1 MDAKTEELSLDMKI
15 EELALKADELRN
27 IIEEAEERLGEDKK
41 KYNELTMKELP
52 ELLESQG
59 LTIGSRLVL
68 KNGSTLILK
77 DFFSCSIPSESK
89 INSEKDFEKRT
100 LLSERRKEALNW
112 LTENNLKDIIKDFID
127 ININKDPKLTE
138 KVLKWVEENG
148 LDYTHDETVH
158 PLTLKATL
166 KEQMGRGLEIPFETF
181 DITTG
186 CIVSFEKKK
195 R

>member
-1 MDAKTEELSLDMKI
+1 MEELTLNSKI
-15 EELALKADELRN
+15 EELALKADELRQS
-27 IIEEAEERLGEDKK
+27 IEDAEQKLEEDKK

-68 KNGSTLILK
+68 KNGSTLVLK

-89 INSEKDFEKRT
+89 INSEKDAEKREV
-100 LLSERRKEALNW
+100 LFERRREALDW
-112 LTENNLKDIIKDFID
+112 LSKNNLGDIIKDFID
-127 ININKDPKLTE
+127 ININKNPELTK
-138 KVLKWVEENG
+138 KVLDWVKENN
-148 LDYTHDETVH
+148 LDYIHDESVH

-166 KEQMGRGLEIPFETF
+166 KEQLGRGLQIPFETF

-186 CIVSFEKKK
+186 CIAGFERKK